1 MASTLGAK
9 GAAGATQRMLSDAQ
23 SSTLFNTSAT
33 QRWAVDRGSMI
44 GANLGGWLLIE
55 PWMFD
60 QDWAWHDSELDVV
73 QALRRQHCQRPRWQ
87 ATCAEGDAFAIQTMR
102 NHWGGY
108 ISDASL
114 DALRAYGAT
123 HVRIPVGYWIMDAP
137 VGSSDPYE
145 FGFQAE
151 GFVTG
156 GLNYLEA
163 MLLRLKRRGLRA
175 MIDLHALPGC
185 ASACE
190 AYAGVMCRTP
200 TFWRARPCLAPRGRT
215 SILQRLLRRL
225 SVPRRAVRCA
235 GARRLERACCAAM
248 EARMRRWPARR
259 AAQAQ
264 ASCG

>member
-1 MASTLGAK
+1 M
-9 GAAGATQRMLSDAQ
+9 RSDTQ
-23 SSTLFNTSAT
+23 SSMPFNTSAT
-33 QRWAVDRGSMI
+33 QRWALDRSLML
-44 GANLGGWLLIE
+44 GANFGGWQLIE

-60 QDWAWHDSELDVV
+60 QEWAWHDSELDIV
-73 QALRRQHCQRPRWQ
+73 QALRRQNCQRPRWQ

-102 NHWGGY
+102 NHWASY

-123 HVRIPVGYWIMDAP
+123 HVRIPVGYWIMDPP
-137 VGSSDPYE
+137 VGGSDPHE

-185 ASACE
+185 ASSCQ
-190 AYAGVMCRTP
+190 AYAGVMCQTP
-200 TFWRARPCLAPRGRT
+200 TFWRARPRLAPRDRA
-215 SILQRLLRRL
+215 SRLPRMLRHL
-225 SVPRRAVRCA
+225 SLP
-235 GARRLERACCAAM
+235 LD
-248 EARMRRWPARR
+248 
-259 AAQAQ
+259 
-264 ASCG
+264 S